1 MPPELFWFRG
11 RLQVERGEWWGALI
25 TLVLEGLLPA
35 EKDKVPPSLGTE
47 GRTGREHLTFQ
58 FYYMG
63 NHLLTSLNPGFYLQG
78 YWTPGFFSVQ
88 HFFSR
93 LLMDVV
99 QHL

>member
-1 MPPELFWFRG
+1 MVGSINHPSAR
-11 RLQVERGEWWGALI
+11 RAASCR
-25 TLVLEGLLPA
+25 EGQSTS
-35 EKDKVPPSLGTE
+35 SLGTE